1 MTDSRRIIE
10 KADLA
15 VSQMIADGGYLEPEQ
30 SDTFFRKLIDRPT
43 LINQVRTVSMGR
55 PKMNID
61 KIGFGSRILR
71 AAPASGTS
79 LKADERARP
88 TFDQVQL
95 DTEEVIAEVHVPYD
109 ALEDSI
115 EKENL
120 QDTIMDHIAQR
131 ASLDL
136 EELLIKGD
144 TTSNDT
150 YLALFNGALA
160 LAGNTVDGSAY
171 TAIDKTMFKTALQN
185 MPTQYLRNLNTMQF
199 MMSYNNVFEYRDQL
213 ADRDTGKGDDFYLNR
228 PSVFAFGV
236 PIAPAALM
244 EDTDMLFTFPKNL
257 IFGVQRDIMIET
269 DKDIRSR
276 VLIIV
281 LTMRIALEI
290 EEAEAAV
297 RVSDL
302 AVV

>member
-1 MTDSRRIIE
+1 MTDSRNIIE

-15 VSQMIADGGYLEPEQ
+15 VSQMISDGGYLNPEQ
-30 SDTFFRKLIDRPT
+30 SDNFYQKLIDQPT
-43 LINQVRTVSMGR
+43 LISRVRSVQMGR

-71 AAPASGTS
+71 AAPSSGTS
-79 LKADERARP
+79 LKAEDRARP

-109 ALEDSI
+109 ALEDNI

-120 QDTIMDHIAQR
+120 QDTIMDLIAQR

-136 EELLIKGD
+136 EELLINGD
-144 TTSNDT
+144 TTSNDP
-150 YLALFNGALA
+150 YLALFDGAIQ
-160 LAGNTVDGSAY
+160 LAGNTVDGSGLS
-171 TAIDKTMFKTALQN
+171 AIDKTLFKTALQN
-185 MPTQYLRNLNTMQF
+185 MPTQYLRNLNVMEF
-199 MMSYNNVFEYRDQL
+199 LLSHNNVFEYRDAL
-213 ADRDTGKGDDFYLNR
+213 ADRSTGKGDDFYLNR
-228 PSVFAFGV
+228 PTVYSFGV
-236 PIAPAALM
+236 PIVPASLM
-244 EDTDMLFTFPKNL
+244 PNDEMLFTFPKNI

-281 LTMRIALEI
+281 LTMRAAVNI
-290 EEAEAAV
+290 EESEAAV
-297 RVSDL
+297 RVNNIS
-302 AVV
+302 V